1 MSKTYRLTIAGAILM
16 VGVLLGAMAGFP
28 AQALRWERFSDAYQ
42 DSVVV
47 TRAELDADKGELRVR
62 AESTSGTSVLTVY
75 DLGGTPIG
83 VLTRQ
88 DATRHEGRFD
98 VAVNPR
104 VISVRS
110 SEGGEAT
117 VLVTGDDPPTVTPQ
131 ITPTMTLTVA
141 ATALTATAT
150 PTDDT
155 TPTVTATVSVTA
167 VAPTA
172 TPTGN
177 SLPPSPTSTQSIG
190 PLPQRIFLPEMLVG
204 SAIGRS

>member
-1 MSKTYRLTIAGAILM
+1 MSKTYRLTIAGAILL

-47 TRAELDADKGELRVR
+47 TRAEHDADKGELRVR
-62 AESTSGTSVLTVY
+62 ADSTSPTSVLTVY
-75 DLGGTPIG
+75 DRGGIPIG

-131 ITPTMTLTVA
+131 ITPMVTRTVT
-141 ATALTATAT
+141 ATALPATAN

-155 TPTVTATVSVTA
+155 TPTVTATVSLTA
-167 VAPTA
+167 VSPSA
-172 TPTGN
+172 TPTN
-177 SLPPSPTSTQSIG
+177 KPLPPSPTSTETVG
-190 PLPQRIFLPEMLVG
+190 PLPQRIFLPEMLDG
-204 SAIGRS
+204 AAIGRS

>member
-1 MSKTYRLTIAGAILM
+1 MSKTYRLTIAGAILL

-47 TRAELDADKGELRVR
+47 TRAEYDADKGELRVR
-62 AESTSGTSVLTVY
+62 AESTSPTSVLTVY
-75 DLGGTPIG
+75 DRGGSPIG

-88 DATRHEGRFD
+88 DPTRHEGRFD

-117 VLVTGDDPPTVTPQ
+117 VLVTGDNPPTVTPENP
-131 ITPTMTLTVA
+131 PTVTRTVA
-141 ATALTATAT
+141 ATALPATAT

-190 PLPQRIFLPEMLVG
+190 PLPQRIFLPEMLDG
-204 SAIGRS
+204 SAIGSS